1 MPGAMTQRPS
11 PTVFAVDDDESFLR
25 ALGRVLELGGYQVE
39 TVCSPTSFLERPP
52 VCTIGCVLVDLDMPE
67 MTGLEF
73 QSRLHAAGWT
83 QPIVFL
89 SGEGTIP
96 ATTQAL
102 RAGALDFLT
111 KPVHADDLLRA
122 VGEAVDRHA
131 ALLATASELSTLR
144 DKYESLTPREREV
157 CLGVA
162 RGQLNKQIA
171 YDLNLTLATIKF
183 HRARGLIKLGVNS
196 VPELVL
202 LFDRIG
208 VLEAPIG
215 PVSRR

>member
-1 MPGAMTQRPS
+1 MPPDHLA
-11 PTVFAVDDDESFLR
+11 TVFAVDDDESFLT
-25 ALGRVLELGGYQVE
+25 AIGRVLTVGGYTVE
-39 TVCSPTSFLERPP
+39 TVPSPTAFLQRAPMA
-52 VCTIGCVLVDLDMPE
+52 VLGCIVVDLQMPD

-73 QSRLHAAGWT
+73 QDRLRAAGWT
-83 QPIVFL
+83 QPVLFL
-89 SGEGTIP
+89 SGQGTIP

-102 RAGALDFLT
+102 KGGALDFLT
-111 KPVHADDLLRA
+111 KPVKSEDLLKSVA
-122 VGEAVDRHA
+122 EAVERHA
-131 ALLATASELSTLR
+131 AILSTNGELAALR
-144 DKYESLTPREREV
+144 RKYESLTPREREV

-162 RGQLNKQIA
+162 RGQLNKQIG

-202 LFDRIG
+202 LFDKIG

-215 PVSRR
+215 PVSQR

>member
-1 MPGAMTQRPS
+1 MTQAAAA
-11 PTVFAVDDDESFLR
+11 TVFAVDDDESFLT
-25 ALGRVLELGGYQVE
+25 ALGRVLRLGGYSVDA
-39 TVCSPTSFLERPP
+39 VASPTRFLERTPSQ
-52 VCTIGCVLVDLDMPE
+52 VLGCIVVDLQMPD

-73 QSRLHAAGWT
+73 QDRLRDAGWT

-89 SGEGTIP
+89 SGQGTIP

-102 RAGALDFLT
+102 KHGALDFLT
-111 KPVHADDLLRA
+111 KPVRSEDLLQTVAGA
-122 VGEAVDRHA
+122 VERHRGI
-131 ALLATASELSTLR
+131 LATAEELAGLR
-144 DKYESLTPREREV
+144 ARYTSLTPREREV

-162 RGQLNKQIA
+162 RGQLNKQVA

-202 LFDRIG
+202 MLDKIG

-215 PVSRR
+215 PVSQR

>member
-1 MPGAMTQRPS
+1 MP
-11 PTVFAVDDDESFLR
+11 D
-25 ALGRVLELGGYQVE
+25 
-39 TVCSPTSFLERPP
+39 
-52 VCTIGCVLVDLDMPE
+52 

-73 QSRLHAAGWT
+73 QERLRAAGWT
-83 QPIVFL
+83 QPVLFL
-89 SGEGTIP
+89 SGQGTIP

-102 RAGALDFLT
+102 KGGALDFLT
-111 KPVHADDLLRA
+111 KPVKSEDLLKSVA
-122 VGEAVDRHA
+122 EAVERHA
-131 ALLATASELSTLR
+131 AILSTNGELAALR
-144 DKYESLTPREREV
+144 SKYESLTPREREV
-157 CLGVA
+157 CHGVA

-202 LFDRIG
+202 LLDKIG

-215 PVSRR
+215 PVSQR

>member
-1 MPGAMTQRPS
+1 MTQLPV
-11 PTVFAVDDDESFLR
+11 PATVFAVDDDESFLT
-25 ALGRVLELGGYQVE
+25 AIGRVLRLGGYAVE
-39 TVCSPTSFLERPP
+39 AVPSPTVFLAQP
-52 VCTIGCVLVDLDMPE
+52 VSRVLGCILVDLQMPD

-73 QSRLHAAGWT
+73 QQRLRAAGWT
-83 QPIVFL
+83 QPVVFL
-89 SGEGTIP
+89 SGQGTIP
-96 ATTQAL
+96 ASTQAIKG
-102 RAGALDFLT
+102 GALDFLT
-111 KPVHADDLLRA
+111 KPIASEDLLRA
-122 VGEAVDRHA
+122 VAEAVETHRAILADEDE
-131 ALLATASELSTLR
+131 LATLR
-144 DKYESLTPREREV
+144 GRFASLTPREREV

-202 LFDRIG
+202 LLDRIG

-215 PVSRR
+215 PVSQR

>member
-1 MPGAMTQRPS
+1 MAEAQVA
-11 PTVFAVDDDESFLR
+11 TVFAVDDDESFLT
-25 ALGRVLELGGYQVE
+25 AIGRVLRMGGYAVE
-39 TVCSPTSFLERPP
+39 TVPSATAFLERPP
-52 VCTIGCVLVDLDMPE
+52 SEVLGCVLVDLLMPD

-73 QSRLHAAGWT
+73 HARLRAAGWS
-83 QPIVFL
+83 QPALFL
-89 SGEGTIP
+89 SGQGTIP

-102 RAGALDFLT
+102 KGGALDFLT
-111 KPVHADDLLRA
+111 KPVRSEDLLRA
-122 VGEAVDRHA
+122 VGEAVERHRMILETNGELA
-131 ALLATASELSTLR
+131 ALTSR
-144 DKYESLTPREREV
+144 YQSLTPREREV

-202 LFDRIG
+202 LLDRIG
-208 VLEAPIG
+208 VLDTPIG
-215 PVSRR
+215 PVSQR

>member
-1 MPGAMTQRPS
+1 MTTES
-11 PTVFAVDDDESFLR
+11 VATVFAVDDDEGFLT
-25 ALGRVLELGGYQVE
+25 AIGRVLRLGGYMVE
-39 TVCSPTSFLERPP
+39 PVPSPTAFLQRTP
-52 VCTIGCVLVDLDMPE
+52 VEVPGCILVDLQMPD

-73 QSRLHAAGWT
+73 QQALREAGWT
-83 QPIVFL
+83 QPVVFL
-89 SGEGTIP
+89 SGQGTIP
-96 ATTQAL
+96 ATTQAIK
-102 RAGALDFLT
+102 AGALDFLT
-111 KPVHADDLLRA
+111 KPVRSEDLLSAVADAVAKHHAILAQADELASLRA
-122 VGEAVDRHA
+122 RF
-131 ALLATASELSTLR
+131 
-144 DKYESLTPREREV
+144 ESLTPREREV

-202 LFDRIG
+202 LLDKIG

-215 PVSRR
+215 PVSQR

>member
-1 MPGAMTQRPS
+1 MPPDAPA
-11 PTVFAVDDDESFLR
+11 TVFAVDDDESFLT
-25 ALGRVLELGGYQVE
+25 AIGRVLRLGGYTVE
-39 TVCSPTSFLERPP
+39 TVPSPTAFLARAP
-52 VCTIGCVLVDLDMPE
+52 VPVLGCVVVDLQMPD

-73 QSRLHAAGWT
+73 QERLRAAGWT
-83 QPIVFL
+83 QPVLFL
-89 SGEGTIP
+89 SGQGTIP

-102 RAGALDFLT
+102 KGGALDFLT
-111 KPVHADDLLRA
+111 KPVKSEDLLKSVA
-122 VGEAVDRHA
+122 EAVARHA
-131 ALLATASELSTLR
+131 AILSTNGELAVLR
-144 DKYESLTPREREV
+144 RKYESLTPREREV

-162 RGQLNKQIA
+162 RGQLNKQIG

-202 LFDRIG
+202 LFDKIG

-215 PVSRR
+215 PVSQR